1 MTRRARPPLTTTRF
15 GVLRPDAASVLT
27 LVGGLVGFPGQRR
40 FLLLD
45 HAGRG
50 DFGWLQS
57 ADDGSLAFPVTD
69 PRRHLP
75 DCRYVFGPAD
85 LAGLRLGSRAL
96 PDVLVTVSVTPDGG
110 VRLNL
115 SGPLVFNF
123 RRRLGRQLV
132 QSPVGDPIPVTL
144 PCSFSPVEKAK
155 AS

>member
-1 MTRRARPPLTTTRF
+1 MTGRARPPLATTRF
-15 GVLRPDAASVLT
+15 GILRPDAASILT
-27 LVGGLVGFPGQRR
+27 LVDGLVGFPGQRR

-45 HAGRG
+45 HAGRE

-57 ADDGSLAFPVTD
+57 VDDGSLAFPVTD

-75 DCRYVFGPAD
+75 DCGYVFAPAD
-85 LAGLRLGSRAL
+85 LAVLRLGSRAR

-110 VRLNL
+110 VRLNV
-115 SGPLVFNF
+115 SGPIVFNL
-123 RRRLGRQLV
+123 RRRIGRQLV
-132 QSPVGDPIPVTL
+132 QSPVGGATSATL